1 MTLTKE
7 TGNHLVVQNTQPNQT
22 KSKVTNMNEPQIK
35 TGQND
40 MSTLAKD
47 ARSLVNATTDVA
59 SQKFG
64 EARQRVVEKVE
75 SAKETVGRVRDQA
88 VKCAKATDKA
98 VRHNPYQA
106 VGIAFGVGAI
116 LGFLISNLGFR
127 SRNGD

>member
-1 MTLTKE
+1 
-7 TGNHLVVQNTQPNQT
+7 
-22 KSKVTNMNEPQIK
+22 MNEPQIK

-40 MSTLAKD
+40 ISTLAKD

-88 VKCAKATDKA
+88 VECAKATDEA
-98 VRHNPYQA
+98 VREHPYQA
-106 VGIAFGVGAI
+106 LGIAFGVGAL
-116 LGFLISNLGFR
+116 LGYLVSLRG